1 MFFLNCLY
9 LKWKWLRFV
18 IFKGFKLLNLKLGRE
33 IEKGMLIQNIDI
45 VQRFLLEVF
54 GGNSR

>member
-18 IFKGFKLLNLKLGRE
+18 IFKGLKLLNLKLGRE

-45 VQRFLLEVF
+45 VQRFLLGVV